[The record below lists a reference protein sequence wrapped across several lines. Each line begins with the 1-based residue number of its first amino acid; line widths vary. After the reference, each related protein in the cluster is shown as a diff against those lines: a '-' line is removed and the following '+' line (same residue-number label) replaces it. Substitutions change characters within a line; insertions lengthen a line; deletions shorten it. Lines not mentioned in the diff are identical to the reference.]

1 MLRRAD
7 GIGLSLGE
15 SKARLE
21 SLSRFAIYSSLILLY
36 AYGGNLVVSGRMPVK
51 SLIAGIG
58 YTLSLVFATQGIT
71 IYQGYTLTS
80 VEGNA
85 EGSLVSAVFEA
96 DGKPQNITCD
106 GLACYAAPN
115 ADLSV
120 ARALNE
126 NAIVY
131 DGKLVV
137 NAIFQSNDP
146 AVMAAGS
153 VTKFSRRYGAQL
165 PVSCYNSREVGAALG
180 RTVLDVAM
188 FDGAN
193 LDPDTCPTF
202 SQAKAKGC
210 MLPSGLQYF
219 HTARPGRGS
228 APGEGRDLV
237 TEGTAPDGSV
247 RFCCVHVDKFDVVES
262 ISYLGAPQ
270 SPV

>member
-1 MLRRAD
+1 M
-7 GIGLSLGE
+7 
-15 SKARLE
+15 
-21 SLSRFAIYSSLILLY
+21 
-36 AYGGNLVVSGRMPVK
+36 
-51 SLIAGIG
+51 
-58 YTLSLVFATQGIT
+58 
-71 IYQGYTLTS
+71 
-80 VEGNA
+80 
-85 EGSLVSAVFEA
+85 FEA

-270 SPV
+270 SPISVCDQSHDMPTDWMVGCGAGRESLEWANLMKLIGLPQGYLNRLVTHFDEGLVDLPTWFRQPWSM